1 MRPGFVLFS
10 CVLHAAAVATAL
22 GVGVY
27 AGGRLPKAPPFVVIQ
42 ASVASAPA
50 TAQALPEPT
59 VVVEAVAELP
69 TVQEPDLVEPERP
82 MQAPVAEL
90 VPRPVDRPATL
101 QRVRAAA
108 PPVETPDVPPVAAA
122 PHVPAQAQPFV
133 DAERRADNEPPRYPE
148 ADRLAGHEGTVVVT
162 ATVDALG
169 AVLDVALRSPSPFPG
184 LNREALRAVR
194 GWRFEPARRHGEP
207 VATTTDVTVE
217 FRLQAPTK

>member
-90 VPRPVDRPATL
+90 VPPPVDRPATL
-101 QRVRAAA
+101 QRVRAVT
-108 PPVETPDVPPVAAA
+108 PPAVPPVAAA
-122 PHVPAQAQPFV
+122 HVPARAQPFV

-169 AVLDVALRSPSPFPG
+169 VVLDVALRTPSPFPG

-217 FRLQAPTK
+217 FRLQTPTK